1 MSTDPAAR
9 GAYSRR
15 MVRVARAGSTPCGG
29 GQRSTAIR
37 VPPDAVLIP
46 SEAGRG
52 IPDLRH
58 EQEMWAGGA
67 RLVGGLDEV
76 GRGAWAGPLVVAA
89 VAVRDDWGG
98 AAHLKGVRDS
108 KRLRPPERERLVGN
122 ILAAGLDWAVGCA
135 SAAECDEFGM
145 SDAQRVAAAR
155 ALESLAVR
163 PEGVLLDGRWDF
175 VSSVPGRPGEAG
187 AGFEGEVRT
196 VVGGDSRCLSVAA
209 ASVLAKVWRDRRM
222 VRDAVHYPPYDFDRN
237 KGYPC
242 PRHRAALAA
251 WGPSAIHRRS
261 WAFMEYVPSGR
272 TAGVR
277 SDVQLRLD
285 DHR

>member
-1 MSTDPAAR
+1 MPVPA
-9 GAYSRR
+9 
-15 MVRVARAGSTPCGG
+15 
-29 GQRSTAIR
+29 
-37 VPPDAVLIP
+37 
-46 SEAGRG
+46 EAAERG

-58 EQEMWAGGA
+58 EREMWAGGSRVVA
-67 RLVGGLDEV
+67 GLDEV

-89 VAVRDDWGG
+89 LAVPDDWGG
-98 AAHLKGVRDS
+98 AAHLEGVQDS
-108 KRLRPPERERLVGN
+108 KRLRPPERERLAGN
-122 ILAAGLDWAVGCA
+122 ILAADLDWAVGTA

-145 SDAQRVAAAR
+145 SEAQRVAAAR
-155 ALESLAVR
+155 ALASLAVR
-163 PEGVLLDGRWDF
+163 PDGALLDGRWDF
-175 VSSVPGRPGEAG
+175 VSPASGQPEA
-187 AGFEGEVRT
+187 AGTGFGGEVRT

-209 ASVLAKVWRDRRM
+209 ASILAKVWRDRRM
-222 VRDAVHYPPYDFDRN
+222 VRDSVHYPPYDFDRN

-261 WAFMEYVPSGR
+261 WAFMEHVPSGR
-272 TAGVR
+272 TAGVG